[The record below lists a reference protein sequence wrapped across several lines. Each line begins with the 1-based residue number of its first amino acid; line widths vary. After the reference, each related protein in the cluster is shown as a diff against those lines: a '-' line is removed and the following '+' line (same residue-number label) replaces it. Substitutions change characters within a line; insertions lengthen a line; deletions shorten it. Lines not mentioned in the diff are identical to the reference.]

1 LISALPAGVGLGLGL
16 LALTAGGLVMH
27 LPGQQGIGS
36 PERIAG
42 FVAFALGACM
52 LYGRAVILSLQ
63 GRIHLAVVIGV
74 AVALRALV
82 LPAPPFLST
91 DLYRYVWDGR
101 VQRAGI
107 NPYIYVPAAPELQS
121 LREAILFPNINRP
134 DYARTIY
141 PPVAQMIFRLVAT
154 VAESPYAM
162 KTAMV
167 IFDTITI
174 SVLIVLLKA
183 AGKPPAQALI
193 YAWHPLPVWEFA
205 GNAHVDAAAISF
217 ISVAL
222 LAAFA
227 RRPAVA
233 SLALAGA
240 VLVKLLPAILVPV
253 IWRRSAGGWPAWRGP
268 ALFAA
273 AIVAAY
279 ACYADAGWH
288 VFGFLSGYAEEEG
301 IASETR
307 LYPLALLSRV
317 VALPHW
323 AGAAYFLVVALGLLV
338 IGAVLLL
345 RKTTPMP
352 PTLERLGGGAL
363 WLTTLLTVALSPHY
377 PWYFTWLL
385 VPCCLRPSIAVIYL
399 TSAAFLIYLAVYDD
413 SVLWPSLIYVPFA
426 LLALRDFVSVA
437 FLRRTQRS

>member
-1 LISALPAGVGLGLGL
+1 
-16 LALTAGGLVMH
+16 
-27 LPGQQGIGS
+27 
-36 PERIAG
+36 
-42 FVAFALGACM
+42 
-52 LYGRAVILSLQ
+52 
-63 GRIHLAVVIGV
+63 
-74 AVALRALV
+74 
-82 LPAPPFLST
+82 
-91 DLYRYVWDGR
+91 
-101 VQRAGI
+101 
-107 NPYIYVPAAPELQS
+107 
-121 LREAILFPNINRP
+121 
-134 DYARTIY
+134 
-141 PPVAQMIFRLVAT
+141 
-154 VAESPYAM
+154 
-162 KTAMV
+162 
-167 IFDTITI
+167 
-174 SVLIVLLKA
+174 
-183 AGKPPAQALI
+183 
-193 YAWHPLPVWEFA
+193 
-205 GNAHVDAAAISF
+205 
-217 ISVAL
+217 
-222 LAAFA
+222 
-227 RRPAVA
+227 VA

-273 AIVAAY
+273 AIVAGY

-338 IGAVLLL
+338 LGAVVLL

-377 PWYFTWLL
+377 PWYFAWLL

-437 FLRRTQRS
+437 FVRRTQRS